1 MIYILLTCN
10 LLMITTFLWRFST
23 LPPQIPLFYSKFTG
37 EEQLGDTWMIFLLLI
52 LVNVLYFINDYV
64 VKRFFSQNEFVRII
78 FKFLNVFVV
87 VSLSLIFIKIVFLIS

>member
-23 LPPQIPLFYSKFTG
+23 LPPQIPLFYSKITG

-52 LVNVLYFINDYV
+52 LANIFYFLNDYV
-64 VKRFFSQNEFVRII
+64 VKRFFSQNEFVKTIL
-78 FKFLNVFVV
+78 KLLNIFVV
-87 VSLSLIFIKIVFLIS
+87 ISLSLIFIKTIFLIS

>member
-23 LPPQIPLFYSKFTG
+23 LPPQIPLFYSKITG

-52 LVNVLYFINDYV
+52 LANIFYFLNDYV
-64 VKRFFSQNEFVRII
+64 VKRFFSQNEFVKTIL
-78 FKFLNVFVV
+78 KLLNIFVV
-87 VSLSLIFIKIVFLIS
+87 ISLSLICIKTIFLIS

>member
-23 LPPQIPLFYSKFTG
+23 LPPQIPLFYSKITG

-52 LVNVLYFINDYV
+52 FANVFYFLNDYI
-64 VKRFFSQNEFVRII
+64 VKRFFSQNEFVKTIL
-78 FKFLNVFVV
+78 KFLNIFIIAGF
-87 VSLSLIFIKIVFLIS
+87 SLIFIKIIFLIS